1 MNVASPQQVVQGCR
15 CHFQVQQLLPV
26 LQLRLHLFFF
36 LFFCAIA
43 LRLER
48 AKYTV
53 GWTTGHV
60 AVEFCKELFVSDLT
74 K

>member
-1 MNVASPQQVVQGCR
+1 MSVPLSGAAVAAGTAAEVASV
-15 CHFQVQQLLPV
+15 
-26 LQLRLHLFFF
+26 FFF

-74 K
+74 R